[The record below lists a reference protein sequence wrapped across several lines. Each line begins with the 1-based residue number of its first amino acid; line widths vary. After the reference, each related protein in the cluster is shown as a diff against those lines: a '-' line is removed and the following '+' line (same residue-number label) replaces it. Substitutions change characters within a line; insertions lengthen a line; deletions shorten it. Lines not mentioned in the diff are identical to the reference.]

1 MASRD
6 YTSMAE
12 NMGRRA
18 RVASRALAAATADL
32 RNRALLAMADR
43 LRTQRQAIKDENA
56 ADVVAA
62 RSAALPPAMIDRLTL
77 DDQRI
82 EAMARGAEEIARQ
95 GDPVGEIIE
104 SSVRPNGLL
113 LQRVRVPIGVILI
126 IYESRPNVTVDAA
139 ALCLKSGN
147 ACILRT
153 GKEAVRSSLALA
165 RVIDAALESVG
176 LPRDAVQVV
185 EKSDHELVDAL
196 LVQDKWIDLVI
207 PRGGERLIRAVVE
220 TSTIPVIKHYK
231 GVCHVYIDEFADP
244 AKAKEIAINA
254 KCQRPGVCNAMECL
268 LVHRS
273 QAGAYLAGLLR
284 ELAVHGVEIRGCE
297 RARKAFPAARAAA
310 ENDWG
315 AEYLDL
321 ILAVRV
327 VDTIEEAIDHI
338 ARFGSAHTDAIVTE
352 DAARAE
358 QFVREVDSS
367 SVMVNAST
375 RFSDGGEYGL
385 GAEVGISTGKLHA
398 RGPMGVRDLTTYKYV
413 VRGQGQV
420 RT

>member
-1 MASRD
+1 MGTDAL
-6 YTSMAE
+6 TSLAE
-12 NMGRRA
+12 SIGRRA
-18 RVASRALAAATADL
+18 RAASRLLAAVPGEV
-32 RNRALLAMADR
+32 RHRALHLIAGR
-43 LRTQRQAIKDENA
+43 LRDERAAIQSENA
-56 ADVVAA
+56 ADIAAA
-62 RSAALPPAMIDRLTL
+62 RAAGLPSAMIDRLTL
-77 DDQRI
+77 NDKRV
-82 EAMARGAEEIARQ
+82 EAMARGTEEVAAQ
-95 GDPVGEIIE
+95 VDPVGHVLE
-104 SSVRPNGLL
+104 SSVRPNGLCL
-113 LQRVRVPIGVILI
+113 EKVRVPIGVVLI

-165 RVIDAALESVG
+165 RVIADALEEAG

-185 EKSDHELVDAL
+185 DRPEHELVNAL
-196 LVQDKWIDLVI
+196 LVQDRWIDLVI

-220 TSTIPVIKHYK
+220 QSTIPVIKHYK
-231 GVCHVYIDEFADP
+231 GVCHVYIDEFADL
-244 AKAKEIAINA
+244 AKATPIVVNA

-268 LVHRS
+268 LVH
-273 QAGAYLAGLLR
+273 QAHAGTYLAGLLADLTSR
-284 ELAVHGVEIRGCE
+284 GVEIRGCE
-297 RARKAFPAARAAA
+297 RTRRAYPTAKPAS
-310 ENDWG
+310 ESDWG

-327 VDTIEEAIDHI
+327 VDSIEEAIDHI

-352 DAARAE
+352 NRARAE
-358 QFVREVDSS
+358 QFVRDVDSS

-385 GAEVGISTGKLHA
+385 GAEVGISTDKLHA
-398 RGPMGVRDLTTYKYV
+398 RGPMGAADLTTYKYV

-420 RT
+420 RA

>member
-1 MASRD
+1 MATDTFASL
-6 YTSMAE
+6 AE
-12 NMGRRA
+12 SVGRRA
-18 RVASRALAAATADL
+18 RAASRLLAAAPAEL
-32 RNRALLAMADR
+32 RHRALHLIAERLRVNRALIQ
-43 LRTQRQAIKDENA
+43 TENA
-56 ADVVAA
+56 ADVAA
-62 RSAALPPAMIDRLTL
+62 AQAAALPSAMIDRLTL
-77 DDQRI
+77 NDRRI
-82 EAMARGAEEIARQ
+82 EAMAKGVEEVAAQ
-95 GDPVGEIIE
+95 VDPVGQVIE
-104 SSVRPNGLL
+104 SSVRPNGLRL
-113 LQRVRVPIGVILI
+113 EKVRVPIGVILI

-165 RVIDAALESVG
+165 RVIADALEAAG

-185 EKSDHELVDAL
+185 DRTEHELVNAL
-196 LVQDKWIDLVI
+196 LVQDRWIDLVI

-220 TSTIPVIKHYK
+220 QSTIPVIKHYK
-231 GVCHVYIDEFADP
+231 GVCHVYVDEFADL
-244 AKAKEIAINA
+244 AKATPIVVNA

-268 LVHRS
+268 LVH
-273 QAGAYLAGLLR
+273 QAHAGAYLSGLLAD
-284 ELAVHGVEIRGCE
+284 LARRGVEIRGCP
-297 RARKAFPAARAAA
+297 RTCRSYPAAKPAA
-310 ENDWG
+310 ESDWG
-315 AEYLDL
+315 TEYLDL

-352 DAARAE
+352 NRARAE
-358 QFVREVDSS
+358 QFVRDVDSS

-385 GAEVGISTGKLHA
+385 GAEVGISTDKLHA
-398 RGPMGVRDLTTYKYV
+398 RGPMGAGDLTTYKYV
-413 VRGQGQV
+413 VRGQGQI